1 MKKIIHFLI
10 FNAIVISGISQS
22 SGLSFNSILRDN
34 SGNPVVDT
42 EVDIEI
48 AIYQGDPLTGQN
60 IYSEEYNGYQ
70 TNFLGLINLKIGE
83 GDSTSFNSINW
94 SNPPYFLEVI
104 VDGIILNS
112 SEILH
117 VPLAL
122 YAVYGE
128 DEDANSTNELLDS
141 VNLIGNNL
149 NLYDAC
155 SNSVLAQYLF

>member
-48 AIYQGDPLTGQN
+48 AIYQGDPSTGQN

-83 GDSTSFNSINW
+83 GDSTNFNSINW
-94 SNPPYFLEVI
+94 SNPPYFLEVTQ
-104 VDGIILNS
+104 
-112 SEILH
+112 H
-117 VPLAL
+117 
-122 YAVYGE
+122 
-128 DEDANSTNELLDS
+128 THK
-141 VNLIGNNL
+141 
-149 NLYDAC
+149 
-155 SNSVLAQYLF
+155 